1 MVLDRPTLLK
11 DIFSLHVRVDKGDFM
26 TTEDKLKAWE
36 DFGASI
42 KPIIPVLIGQ
52 LKGVVEETERAAG
65 NLIERFQII
74 SHKVLSSKETQN
86 AQAATELAKDIAQVV
101 MYIQFQ
107 DITRQQIEH
116 VYGPLENMLD
126 YLGAL
131 HCDDQDAAV
140 QQQTLE
146 KLKSFSMGYTM
157 ESERILMKEIQDG
170 RTLGSGEK
178 TSQPAQ
184 VQEAAVTLF

>member
-1 MVLDRPTLLK
+1 
-11 DIFSLHVRVDKGDFM
+11 M
-26 TTEDKLKAWE
+26 TTEDKLRSWE
-36 DFGASI
+36 EFGESI

-52 LKGVVEETERAAG
+52 LKGVVEETERAAA

-74 SHKVLSSKETQN
+74 SHKVLSGQDTQN
-86 AQAATELAKDIAQVV
+86 AQVATELAKDIAQVV

-107 DITRQQIEH
+107 DITRQQVEH
-116 VYGPLENMLD
+116 VYSPLEKLLD
-126 YLGAL
+126 HLSAL
-131 HCDDQDAAV
+131 NSDDQDPAA

-146 KLKSFSMGYTM
+146 KLKSFSKSYTM
-157 ESERILMKEIQDG
+157 ESERILMKEIQEG
-170 RTLGSGEK
+170 RKLGSGEK

>member
-1 MVLDRPTLLK
+1 
-11 DIFSLHVRVDKGDFM
+11 M